1 MSNNLAA
8 LFFPR
13 PNAIAKYF
21 MAWLLAAAV
30 AFGMLVATLLAL
42 LPNCPQSGV
51 RLGR

>member
-30 AFGMLVATLLAL
+30 AFGMLVAALLAL
-42 LPNCPQSGV
+42 LPLMPPIGS
-51 RLGR
+51 